1 MNSLLPAV
9 IHIDKIPPVAFAAF
23 FLFIVVIASTFGIL
37 LLLNRKYRFVANID
51 AVTGLYTN
59 WKFCIEARK
68 MLARHPLKQ
77 FVLFTIEIKRLL
89 FFNNLTDEL
98 LKQMSI
104 FLRTCAAPYRLKILG
119 RGDLPIFHLLIEFPE
134 NEDLSILAKKIS
146 RFCPQLMDFQK
157 KADGIDGAPL
167 NWISPLDETAE
178 ERSSKLIR
186 VDIKSGIACTGEE
199 NGIRTLTNCFCARNK
214 QKSLYKIT

>member
-89 FFNNLTDEL
+89 FFNNL
-98 LKQMSI
+98 I
-104 FLRTCAAPYRLKILG
+104 
-119 RGDLPIFHLLIEFPE
+119 
-134 NEDLSILAKKIS
+134 
-146 RFCPQLMDFQK
+146 
-157 KADGIDGAPL
+157 
-167 NWISPLDETAE
+167 
-178 ERSSKLIR
+178 
-186 VDIKSGIACTGEE
+186 
-199 NGIRTLTNCFCARNK
+199 
-214 QKSLYKIT
+214 

>member
-68 MLARHPLKQ
+68 MLDEAGYPNAKIVAETKCKRTHQGRCGKFIAR
-77 FVLFTIEIKRLL
+77 
-89 FFNNLTDEL
+89 
-98 LKQMSI
+98 
-104 FLRTCAAPYRLKILG
+104 
-119 RGDLPIFHLLIEFPE
+119 
-134 NEDLSILAKKIS
+134 IS
-146 RFCPQLMDFQK
+146 NPPFIYVAVATVR
-157 KADGIDGAPL
+157 
-167 NWISPLDETAE
+167 
-178 ERSSKLIR
+178 
-186 VDIKSGIACTGEE
+186 
-199 NGIRTLTNCFCARNK
+199 
-214 QKSLYKIT
+214 

>member
-89 FFNNLTDEL
+89 FFNNLIGRSKTDEL

-104 FLRTCAAPYRLKILG
+104 FLRNLCGAIPFENTGQG
-119 RGDLPIFHLLIEFPE
+119 RFAYFSFTD
-134 NEDLSILAKKIS
+134 
-146 RFCPQLMDFQK
+146 
-157 KADGIDGAPL
+157 
-167 NWISPLDETAE
+167 
-178 ERSSKLIR
+178 
-186 VDIKSGIACTGEE
+186 
-199 NGIRTLTNCFCARNK
+199 
-214 QKSLYKIT
+214 

>member
-89 FFNNLTDEL
+89 FFNNLIGRSKTDARIYGTRHTWNLEL
-98 LKQMSI
+98 TMPMIKL
-104 FLRTCAAPYRLKILG
+104 
-119 RGDLPIFHLLIEFPE
+119 
-134 NEDLSILAKKIS
+134 EDRWIIQKAVAKS
-146 RFCPQLMDFQK
+146 
-157 KADGIDGAPL
+157 
-167 NWISPLDETAE
+167 
-178 ERSSKLIR
+178 
-186 VDIKSGIACTGEE
+186 
-199 NGIRTLTNCFCARNK
+199 
-214 QKSLYKIT
+214 Y